1 MAAQFKIGRKFQIVF
16 RPSTTLLKIVVIVL
30 IVFSTAALIAL
41 SWVRQSIQVQT
52 EDLRQ
57 EAMALEQENRD
68 LENKIGILG
77 SVQSVEEIA
86 QEELGMVKPNTIII
100 NPNSHSNGGSKKTSG
115 VNRWSRSGR
124 QNQVYHQFRSLC
136 VPARK

>member
-1 MAAQFKIGRKFQIVF
+1 MAAQFNIGRRIQIVF

-57 EAMALEQENRD
+57 EAMALEQDNRD
-68 LENKIGILG
+68 LEEKIGNLG
-77 SVQSVEEIA
+77 SVQSIEEIA
-86 QEELGMVKPNTIII
+86 QEELDLVKPDTVII
-100 NPNSHSNGGSKKTSG
+100 NPNS
-115 VNRWSRSGR
+115 
-124 QNQVYHQFRSLC
+124 
-136 VPARK
+136 

>member
-1 MAAQFKIGRKFQIVF
+1 MAAQFNIGRKIQIVF
-16 RPSTTLLKIVVIVL
+16 RPSTTVLKIVVIVL

-57 EAMALEQENRD
+57 EAMALEQENKD

-86 QEELGMVKPNTIII
+86 QEELGMVKPDTIII
-100 NPNSHSNGGSKKTSG
+100 NPNS
-115 VNRWSRSGR
+115 
-124 QNQVYHQFRSLC
+124 Q
-136 VPARK
+136 

>member
-1 MAAQFKIGRKFQIVF
+1 MPAKFNIGRKVQIIF

-57 EAMALEQENRD
+57 EAMALEQENKD
-68 LENKIGILG
+68 LEKKIDGLG
-77 SVQSVEEIA
+77 SVQSIEEIA
-86 QEELGMVKPNTIII
+86 QEELGLVKPDTVIIQ
-100 NPNSHSNGGSKKTSG
+100 PNS
-115 VNRWSRSGR
+115 
-124 QNQVYHQFRSLC
+124 
-136 VPARK
+136 

>member
-1 MAAQFKIGRKFQIVF
+1 MAAQFNIGRRIQIVF

-57 EAMALEQENRD
+57 EAMALEQENQD
-68 LENKIGILG
+68 LEEKIGNLG
-77 SVQSVEEIA
+77 SVQSIEEIA
-86 QEELGMVKPNTIII
+86 QEELDLVKPDTVII
-100 NPNSHSNGGSKKTSG
+100 NPNS
-115 VNRWSRSGR
+115 
-124 QNQVYHQFRSLC
+124 
-136 VPARK
+136 

>member
-1 MAAQFKIGRKFQIVF
+1 MSAQFNIGRKFQIVF

-57 EAMALEQENRD
+57 EAVALEQENAD
-68 LENKIGILG
+68 LEDKIGNLG
-77 SVQSVEEIA
+77 SVQSIEEIA
-86 QEELGMVKPNTIII
+86 QEELGLVQPDTVII
-100 NPNSHSNGGSKKTSG
+100 NPNS
-115 VNRWSRSGR
+115 
-124 QNQVYHQFRSLC
+124 
-136 VPARK
+136 

>member
-100 NPNSHSNGGSKKTSG
+100 NPNS
-115 VNRWSRSGR
+115 
-124 QNQVYHQFRSLC
+124 Q
-136 VPARK
+136 

>member
-1 MAAQFKIGRKFQIVF
+1 MAAQFNIGRRIQIVF

-57 EAMALEQENRD
+57 EAMALEQENND
-68 LENKIGILG
+68 LEKKIGNLG
-77 SVQSVEEIA
+77 SVQSIEEIA
-86 QEELGMVKPNTIII
+86 QEELDLVNPDTVII
-100 NPNSHSNGGSKKTSG
+100 NPNS
-115 VNRWSRSGR
+115 
-124 QNQVYHQFRSLC
+124 Q
-136 VPARK
+136 

>member
-1 MAAQFKIGRKFQIVF
+1 MAAQFNIGRKIQIVF
-16 RPSTTLLKIVVIVL
+16 RPSTTLLKVVVSVL

-57 EAMALEQENRD
+57 EAMALEQENKD

-86 QEELGMVKPNTIII
+86 QEELGLVKPDTVLIS
-100 NPNSHSNGGSKKTSG
+100 PNS
-115 VNRWSRSGR
+115 
-124 QNQVYHQFRSLC
+124 
-136 VPARK
+136 

>member
-1 MAAQFKIGRKFQIVF
+1 MKERTKTIRNVQFVF
-16 RPSTTLLKIVVIVL
+16 RPSSALLKIVVIVL

-57 EAMALEQENRD
+57 EAMALEQENKD
-68 LENKIGILG
+68 LENKIGSLG

-86 QEELGMVKPNTIII
+86 QEELGMVKPDTIII
-100 NPNSHSNGGSKKTSG
+100 NPNS
-115 VNRWSRSGR
+115 
-124 QNQVYHQFRSLC
+124 Q
-136 VPARK
+136 

>member
-1 MAAQFKIGRKFQIVF
+1 MPAKFNIGRKIQIVF

-57 EAMALEQENRD
+57 EAIALEQENSD
-68 LENKIGILG
+68 LEHKIGILG

-86 QEELGMVKPNTIII
+86 QEELGMVKPDTIII
-100 NPNSHSNGGSKKTSG
+100 NPNS
-115 VNRWSRSGR
+115 
-124 QNQVYHQFRSLC
+124 Q
-136 VPARK
+136 

>member
-16 RPSTTLLKIVVIVL
+16 RPSTPLLKIVVIVL

-57 EAMALEQENRD
+57 EAMALEQENKD

-86 QEELGMVKPNTIII
+86 QEELGMVKPDTIII
-100 NPNSHSNGGSKKTSG
+100 NPNS
-115 VNRWSRSGR
+115 
-124 QNQVYHQFRSLC
+124 Q
-136 VPARK
+136 

>member
-1 MAAQFKIGRKFQIVF
+1 MAAQFNIGRRIQIVF
-16 RPSTTLLKIVVIVL
+16 RPSTTLLKVVVIVL

-57 EAMALEQENRD
+57 EAMALEQENKD

-86 QEELGMVKPNTIII
+86 QEELGLVKPDTVII
-100 NPNSHSNGGSKKTSG
+100 NPNS
-115 VNRWSRSGR
+115 
-124 QNQVYHQFRSLC
+124 
-136 VPARK
+136 